1 MVEMLEGLME
11 KIKYIGKPRCSAAVK
26 TQSDFPLVVS
36 FFTVDP
42 IYEKEADRF
51 IKTLKAFDIEYD
63 IRGLEPSTAWR
74 LNSNMKWP
82 FIIGMM
88 KEYPTRDIVW
98 MDVDSRI
105 RKYPIKLK
113 EINCE
118 LALHF
123 IDWKKYPDV
132 KRVPRDCLQA
142 ACGVVYIKNTEKMHS
157 FMNEFLVLRKKS
169 PLVPDAVIMKDFVKQ
184 IGNKVDVFNLPATY
198 CQIFDQMHGAGDPV
212 IEQMQASRKLKRF
225 NCTCRRGFDS
235 EEQFMTHM
243 TIHAGDA
250 RHVPDLC
257 HKNTKSIFG
266 KVGN

>member
-1 MVEMLEGLME
+1 MK
-11 KIKYIGKPRCSAAVK
+11 KIKYIGKPLRSATIK

-42 IYEKEADRF
+42 IYKKEAAEF
-51 IKTLKAFDIEYD
+51 VKTLKAFDIEYD
-63 IRGLEPSTAWR
+63 IRGLKPSTTWR

-82 FIIGMM
+82 FILDMM
-88 KEYPTRDIVW
+88 EKHKGRNIVW

-113 EINCE
+113 EIDCE

-132 KRVPRDCLQA
+132 KGVPRDCLQA
-142 ACGVVYIKNTEKMHS
+142 ACGVVYIKNIEKMHS
-157 FMNEFLVLRKKS
+157 FMNEFLMLREKS

-184 IGNKVDVFNLPATY
+184 IGKKVDVFNLPASY
-198 CQIFDQMHGAGDPV
+198 CQIYDLMMEEVHPV
-212 IEQMQASRKLKRF
+212 IEQMQASRKLKQF
-225 NCTCRRGFDS
+225 NCTCHRFFDN
-235 EEQFMTHM
+235 EEKLARHLK
-243 TIHAGDA
+243 IHEGDA

-257 HKNTKSIFG
+257 HGGTYLCFY
-266 KVGN
+266 